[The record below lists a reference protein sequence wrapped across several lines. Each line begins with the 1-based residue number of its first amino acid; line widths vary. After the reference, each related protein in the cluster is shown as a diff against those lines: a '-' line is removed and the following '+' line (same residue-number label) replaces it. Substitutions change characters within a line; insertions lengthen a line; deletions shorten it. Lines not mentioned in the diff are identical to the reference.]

1 MIGLTGGIGSGKST
15 VAGFIKEK
23 GIKVIDADQVAREI
37 VEPGKPALREINEEF
52 GPNILKEDGTLNRKK
67 LGGIIFSDKD
77 ARQRLNK
84 ITHPRIRKRMFEKVD
99 EKRKDQ
105 GGKGLIVLEVPL
117 LIEVGLYK
125 SVDRVWVV
133 SASET
138 SQIQRLMKRDRI
150 SREEAAKRI
159 QSQMPLYEKEKYADA
174 IIDNNQE
181 PKEVREQVHAMIDDL
196 LKKIDNSCK

>member
-37 VEPGKPALREINEEF
+37 VEPGKPALGEINEEF